1 MDGYMNFDPVAYW
14 RARYAA
20 GGHSG
25 TGSVGRLAVLKASFI
40 NGFVKANAIAS
51 VIDFGC
57 GDGRQTAGLDVP
69 AYCGVDVS
77 NVALA
82 HCRARLGDDPRR
94 HFLAY
99 DALPASASAQLG
111 LSLDV
116 ICHLTETS
124 LYEAYLARL
133 FGCAERYVV
142 LYTSNFASETSDLHV
157 RHRHVTD
164 DLRKL
169 QPAWNLI
176 AHVPNP
182 FAYDPRAPDETSFAD
197 FFVYARGRPA
207 TIIPVPEA
215 EKPRDSFQLPATYQH
230 FAP

>member
-1 MDGYMNFDPVAYW
+1 MDGNTNFNPIAYW

-20 GGHSG
+20 GGNSG
-25 TGSVGRLAVLKASFI
+25 AGSAGRLAAFKAAFI
-40 NGFVKANAIAS
+40 NGFVRANDITS

-57 GDGRQTAGLDVP
+57 GDGRQVADFDVP
-69 AYCGVDVS
+69 EYCGVDVS

-94 HFLAY
+94 RFLSY

-111 LSLDV
+111 LSMDV
-116 ICHLTETS
+116 IYHLTETS

-142 LYTSNFASETSDLHV
+142 LYTSNFAAETPDSHV
-157 RHRHVTD
+157 HHRRVTD

-169 QPAWNLI
+169 CPAWNLI

-182 FAYDPRAPDETSFAD
+182 FAYDPRQPNETSFAD
-197 FFVYARGRPA
+197 FFIYARGRSA
-207 TIIPVPEA
+207 TVVPVPEVDKA
-215 EKPRDSFQLPATYQH
+215 PEPPQLPAMNQH
-230 FAP
+230 